1 MADEM
6 VQMQNAQRQL
16 QAVIFQKQRM
26 EMDLAQIEMAQA
38 ELKNAS
44 GKIYRS
50 LGTLLLQEDK
60 ADVSA
65 FLADAQKTAAERRG
79 LLTKQEEKLRAK
91 IDEIQKKLET
101 KGGGAA

>member
-65 FLADAQKTAAERRG
+65 FLADAQKTAGERRD
-79 LLTKQEEKLRAK
+79 LLIKQEEKLRTR
-91 IDEIQKKLET
+91 IDETQKKLESRS
-101 KGGGAA
+101 GGAA